1 MIPRVLLKEGRE
13 KSLRQRHPWVFSGAV
28 AQVEGAA
35 VNGGIV
41 DLCAADGAFLAR
53 ACWNSNSQIVARVC
67 SWLPE
72 PIDCAFFTRRIAE
85 SAARRAGLSRG
96 GASARMTSPPPPNP
110 PEGARGTGSLLTPG
124 VAECAGE
131 TGDGVSATR
140 NAPADSA
147 TLRLNV
153 NRGSATLQ
161 RGLRGG
167 GEVILAN
174 GIPPTSAFR
183 VVNGEADL
191 LPGLIVDRYGEFLV
205 LQVLTLAMAQR
216 LPELVEIFVE
226 LFQPR
231 GIWQRSDV
239 EIRRKEGLEPETGLL
254 YGEEPPPLLEICEN
268 GVRLLVDLRGGQKTG
283 FFLDQR
289 DNRRIV
295 GEFLKNYELR
305 ITNGESE
312 SPLFTGTSPV
322 VGGAD
327 AVPFDIR
334 NSQFAIPPRP
344 LELLNAFSYSAG
356 FGVYAAHAV
365 PGCRVTNL
373 DASAGALALA
383 KANAELNGV
392 PEGQWEYLEGDAF
405 KVLRTFRDSR
415 RTFDA
420 IVLDPPKFAQSKSQ
434 VEGACRGYK
443 DLNLLAIKML
453 RPGGLLFT
461 FSCSGGVSPELF
473 QKVVAGA
480 AADAGRAA
488 QVLAHLGPGSDH
500 PVLLSFPEG
509 EYLKGLVIRC
519 L

>member
-28 AQVEGAA
+28 AHLDGAA
-35 VNGGIV
+35 EDGGTV
-41 DLCAADGAFLAR
+41 DLCAADGSFLAR
-53 ACWNSNSQIVARVC
+53 ACWNSHSQIVARVW
-67 SWLPE
+67 SWSAE
-72 PIDCAFFTRRIAE
+72 PIDRAFFARRIAE
-85 SAARRAGLSRG
+85 STARRQALSRG
-96 GASARMTSPPPPNP
+96 VPSSPPPNP
-110 PEGARGTGSLLTPG
+110 PEGARGTDLLLTPG

-131 TGDGVSATR
+131 
-140 NAPADSA
+140 
-147 TLRLNV
+147 
-153 NRGSATLQ
+153 
-161 RGLRGG
+161 
-167 GEVILAN
+167 N

-191 LPGLIVDRYGEFLV
+191 LPGLIVDRYGEFLSI
-205 LQVLTLAMAQR
+205 QVLTLALARR
-216 LPELVEIFVE
+216 LPEIVEILVEQ
-226 LFQPR
+226 FQPR

-239 EIRRKEGLEPETGLL
+239 EVRRKEGLEPETGLL
-254 YGEEPPPLLEICEN
+254 YGEEPPPLLEIAEN

-289 DNRRIV
+289 DNRRLV
-295 GEFLKNYELR
+295 AEFLKNYALR
-305 ITNGESE
+305 MTTDESGSNAAGTNATRPSA
-312 SPLFTGTSPV
+312 GTSPA
-322 VGGAD
+322 VGGTDTA
-327 AVPFDIR
+327 PFPMR
-334 NSQFAIPPRP
+334 NSPFAMPLRP

-356 FGVYAAHAV
+356 FGVYAAQAV
-365 PGCRVTNL
+365 PECRVTNL
-373 DASAGALALA
+373 DASAGALVLA

-392 PEGQWEYLEGDAF
+392 PEGQWDYLEGDAF

-415 RTFDA
+415 RSFDA

-443 DLNLLAIKML
+443 DLNLLAIKLL

-480 AADAGRAA
+480 AADAGREA
-488 QVLAHLGPGSDH
+488 QLLAHLGPGTDH

-509 EYLKGLVIRC
+509 EYLKGLVVRC

>member
-1 MIPRVLLKEGRE
+1 MNPRVFLKDGRE
-13 KSLRQRHPWVFSGAV
+13 KSLKQRHPWVFSGAV
-28 AQVEGAA
+28 ARVEDAA
-35 VNGGIV
+35 EDGGTV
-41 DLCAADGAFLAR
+41 DLYAADGSFLAC
-53 ACWNSNSQIVARVC
+53 AGWNSKSQIVARVW
-67 SWLPE
+67 SWIAE
-72 PIDCAFFTRRIAE
+72 PIDRAFLTRRIAE
-85 SAARRAGLSRG
+85 SAGRRAGLSRG
-96 GASARMTSPPPPNP
+96 GC
-110 PEGARGTGSLLTPG
+110 E
-124 VAECAGE
+124 
-131 TGDGVSATR
+131 
-140 NAPADSA
+140 
-147 TLRLNV
+147 
-153 NRGSATLQ
+153 
-161 RGLRGG
+161 
-167 GEVILAN
+167 N

-191 LPGLIVDRYGEFLV
+191 LPGLIVDVYGEFLSI
-205 LQVLTLAMAQR
+205 QVLTLALAKR
-216 LPELVEIFVE
+216 LPEVVEILVEQFK
-226 LFQPR
+226 PR

-239 EIRRKEGLEPETGLL
+239 EVRRKEGLEPETGLL
-254 YGEEPPPLLEICEN
+254 YGAEPPPLLEIREN

-295 GEFLKNYELR
+295 AEFL
-305 ITNGESE
+305 ESQY
-312 SPLFTGTSPV
+312 SS
-322 VGGAD
+322 A
-327 AVPFDIR
+327 AIR
-334 NSQFAIPPRP
+334 NTKHETQND
-344 LELLNAFSYSAG
+344 LQMELLNAFSYSAG
-356 FGVYAAHAV
+356 FGVYAAAAV
-365 PGCRVTNL
+365 PECRVTNL

-392 PEGQWEYLEGDAF
+392 PDGRWSYLEGDAF

-443 DLNLLAIKML
+443 DLNLLAIKLL

-461 FSCSGGVSPELF
+461 FSCSGGVSAELF

-480 AADAGRAA
+480 AADAGREA

-509 EYLKGLVIRC
+509 EYLKGLVVRC

>member
-1 MIPRVLLKEGRE
+1 MIPRVLLKDGRE

-28 AQVEGAA
+28 AQVEGTAED
-35 VNGGIV
+35 GGTV
-41 DLCAADGAFLAR
+41 DLHTADGAFLAR
-53 ACWNSNSQIVARVC
+53 ACWNGQSQIVARVW
-67 SWLPE
+67 SWTPE
-72 PIDCAFFTRRIAE
+72 PIDRAFFTRRIAE
-85 SAARRAGLSRG
+85 SAARRAGRHPL
-96 GASARMTSPPPPNP
+96 
-110 PEGARGTGSLLTPG
+110 
-124 VAECAGE
+124 
-131 TGDGVSATR
+131 
-140 NAPADSA
+140 
-147 TLRLNV
+147 
-153 NRGSATLQ
+153 
-161 RGLRGG
+161 
-167 GEVILAN
+167 
-174 GIPPTSAFR
+174 TSAFR

-191 LPGLIVDRYGEFLV
+191 LPGLIVDRYGDFLSI
-205 LQVLTLAMAQR
+205 QVLTLAMARR
-216 LPELVEIFVE
+216 LPELVEILVE

-254 YGEEPPPLLEICEN
+254 YGEEPPPLLEIVEN

-295 GEFLKNYELR
+295 GEFLASAGLAPVERRLEDGGAVAGTR
-305 ITNGESE
+305 TIMPS
-312 SPLFTGTSPV
+312 TGTSPV
-322 VGGAD
+322 VGVAD
-327 AVPFDIR
+327 AVPFDIP
-334 NSQFAIPPRP
+334 NSQLAIPPRP

-392 PEGQWEYLEGDAF
+392 PEGQWDYLEGDAF